1 MFFVNSKLVMKY
13 DCCCIGRSCIDY
25 IAVVKNYPQKDTK
38 TPLLQYQICLGGQA
52 ANSSLVLANLGV
64 KTLLVTSL
72 GQDKLGDMAKKW
84 LRNVK
89 NLKTI
94 IIPSF
99 KTPCA
104 FIWTEQKT
112 AKRTIVYEKIDKNT
126 LYPKNII
133 EKSIKN
139 SRYLLFDHQSCRDL
153 YEISYLFSKYKIK
166 LMMDAERDDKYMFK
180 MLPYI
185 SYFVCSKELAKS
197 LKLSVNKLLK
207 KFINMGPEIVCC
219 TLGEKGAVAIVKG
232 ENKIYYEK
240 SYKVSPVDTTGAGD
254 VFHAGFLYGIIKKWK
269 IKEILK
275 FSNRLASLS
284 VKYIGGNNFLNSSE
298 FKVLL

>member
-1 MFFVNSKLVMKY
+1 MKY

-94 IIPSF
+94 YIALKNL
-99 KTPCA
+99 KTPSA
-104 FIWTEQKT
+104 FIWAEKKSG
-112 AKRTIVYEKIDKNT
+112 KRTIVYEKIYQNIT
-126 LYPKNII
+126 YPADII

-139 SRYLLFDHQSCRDL
+139 SSFVLFDHQSCKDI

-166 LMMDAERDDKYMFK
+166 LMMDAERKDNYMFK
-180 MLPYI
+180 MLPHI
-185 SYFVCSKELAKS
+185 NFFVCSKELAKS
-197 LKLSVNKLLK
+197 LKMPVKKLLK